1 MPGCGQ
7 AEVCTLPVVGQAV
20 VGELGLP
27 QRVVHLHCHRHLLL
41 QHRVFIVLSCHLNCH
56 WHLLLQHRQFIVL
69 SCHLHCHW
77 HLLLQHRQL
86 IVLSCHLHR
95 HRHLQTVIVLGCHL
109 VEHNNPSWLSGM
121 NELFLFQY
129 LLYSCTE
136 ESNFIGTKTLKK
148 KFFGPFSA
156 LFD

>member
-1 MPGCGQ
+1 MALQCMPGCGQ

-69 SCHLHCHW
+69 SCHLH
-77 HLLLQHRQL
+77 
-86 IVLSCHLHR
+86 R

-109 VEHNNPSWLSGM
+109 VEHNNPDS
-121 NELFLFQY
+121 
-129 LLYSCTE
+129 
-136 ESNFIGTKTLKK
+136 
-148 KFFGPFSA
+148 
-156 LFD
+156 